1 MVHLDDFQFTSQ
13 AEETDQLVA
22 DTAKQI
28 GHFFDKEDKKP
39 MPINYSKP
47 TAYQIEKYQ

>member
-22 DTAKQI
+22 DTAKHI
-28 GHFFDKEDKKP
+28 GHFFDKEDKNP
-39 MPINYSKP
+39 WLLIIPNQPHIR
-47 TAYQIEKYQ
+47 